1 MANEKAKQASSGLK
15 KLTEAQKEA
24 IKALY
29 EAGDKRFTEV
39 EKLVNKTVLY
49 QITGDNKYAPKANRN
64 ERADSLNSI
73 LFK

>member
-29 EAGDKRFTEV
+29 DAKDKRFAEV
-39 EKLVNKTVLY
+39 EKLVNKSELY
-49 QITGDNKYAPKANRN
+49 KITGDEKFAPKVNRN
-64 ERADSLNSI
+64 EKAELLNSI
-73 LFK
+73 LFS